1 MTYTELRETLS
12 KNLKR
17 LRKDNNLTQEKL
29 AEKTE
34 LSTQTIADIE
44 GCRTWVSDKTLVK
57 IAEILK
63 TTPAEILETEKA
75 DFIAGLSEHHFL
87 NTEGLTEIQRLHIQ
101 SIINDIAEVK
111 KQIFHLQ

>member
-12 KNLKR
+12 KNIKQ
-17 LRKDNNLTQEKL
+17 LRKENNLTQEKL
-29 AEKTE
+29 AEKVE

-63 TTPAEILETEKA
+63 TTPSELLAAENKEFEITNSMRKMILAKIDA
-75 DFIAGLSEHHFL
+75 S
-87 NTEGLTEIQRLHIQ
+87 LTNL
-101 SIINDIAEVK
+101 V
-111 KQIFHLQ
+111 

>member
-29 AEKTE
+29 AEKVE

-63 TTPAEILETEKA
+63 TTPAELLATEKT
-75 DFIAGLSEHHFL
+75 DFEITSDMKKMILAKIDES
-87 NTEGLTEIQRLHIQ
+87 LTCF
-101 SIINDIAEVK
+101 V
-111 KQIFHLQ
+111 